1 MITDSD
7 TVVEIDDIALS
18 KILEIMK
25 QYEEETLVLR
35 LYVQGGGCSG
45 YQMGM
50 ALDKNVDEKDHVF
63 EIQNIRVAIDELSFP
78 LVKGAKIS
86 YEGGED
92 EGFVI
97 QNPVLE
103 ELNASSACSTSGC
116 SSCGPSGCY

>member
-7 TVVEIDDIALS
+7 TIVEIDDIALS
-18 KILEIMK
+18 KIIEIMK

-35 LYVQGGGCSG
+35 LYIQGGGCSG

-50 ALDKNVDEKDHVF
+50 ALDKNVGDKDHLF
-63 EIQNIRVAIDELSFP
+63 EIKNIKVAIDDLSLP

-92 EGFVI
+92 EGFII
-97 QNPVLE
+97 QNPTLE
-103 ELNASSACSTSGC
+103 ELNSSSSCSTGGC
-116 SSCGPSGCY
+116 SSCGPSGCC